1 MPNSNIFQIILTILS
16 VASLAHCKIREYTFK
31 VSYING
37 RPDGVWTNSILG
49 INGKFPGPAIEAETG
64 DILQIT
70 VINEIQD
77 GQNVTLHWHG
87 ILQRYFAISHE
98 MHAPFKN

>member
-1 MPNSNIFQIILTILS
+1 MFNSNIFQIILAFLA
-16 VASLAHCKIREYTFK
+16 VAGLGHCKLREYTFK
-31 VSYING
+31 VSYISG

-49 INGKFPGPAIEAETG
+49 INGKFPCPAIEAETG
-64 DILQIT
+64 DTLQIT

-87 ILQRYFAISHE
+87 ILQRYFEH
-98 MHAPFKN
+98 F